1 MRKFLLH
8 ILFTVFCFVCA
19 LTLSA
24 QNLGISAPGSTAYP
38 QTNIG
43 NTLTE
48 AGANAGNF
56 LIFNRLPQPFLLL
69 RLRLERTAVQTGTI
83 KRYYLQ

>member
-8 ILFTVFCFVCA
+8 ILLIVFCFVYA

-48 AGANAGNF
+48 NSANAGN
-56 LIFNRLPQPFLLL
+56 
-69 RLRLERTAVQTGTI
+69 
-83 KRYYLQ
+83 YLDI